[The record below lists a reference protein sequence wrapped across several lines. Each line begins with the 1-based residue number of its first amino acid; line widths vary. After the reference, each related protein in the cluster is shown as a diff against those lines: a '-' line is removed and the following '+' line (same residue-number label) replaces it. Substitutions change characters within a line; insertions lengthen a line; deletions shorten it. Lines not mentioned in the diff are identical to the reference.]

1 MYPNDD
7 AKTRENKI
15 AKEKK
20 SRLYNENWWNFK
32 KMVKNTMAE
41 ALIMMIGN

>member
-15 AKEKK
+15 AKEKRAVFIMK
-20 SRLYNENWWNFK
+20 IGGTLKNGK
-32 KMVKNTMAE
+32 KTRWQKP
-41 ALIMMIGN
+41 